1 MTEIDPRIDLDSP
14 ADEAIENETDRLID
28 LDPIAE
34 DPPTDSGATG
44 IDLDVAQPP
53 EGQQLTDISAP

>member
-28 LDPIAE
+28 LGLPTKEPSTDP
-34 DPPTDSGATG
+34 GATG
-44 IDLDVAQPP
+44 IDLDV
-53 EGQQLTDISAP
+53 EVDE